1 MPYDPKI
8 EEILVFEVPDVR
20 LAADLVAWLSERWP
34 CCALVEPIGT
44 VVGVLTPDG
53 AGELAELLRRVE
65 AWVGETS
72 IGEMRFWL
80 DGRAYFIEAGDSFH
94 PTEMKTKT

>member
-1 MPYDPKI
+1 VPNDPKI

-34 CCALVEPIGT
+34 CCALVESVGT

-72 IGEMRFWL
+72 LGRCGSGWTVGRTSSRPVIRFIRL
-80 DGRAYFIEAGDSFH
+80 R
-94 PTEMKTKT
+94 